1 MANLGTTFDASGVE
15 PAAVYDLL
23 PAGDYLVQIV
33 ESELRPTRDGNG
45 QYLWLMLD
53 VLDGPCQGRKLFDQL
68 NLVNR
73 NSQTVEIAQR
83 TLSSICHATGRMQVA
98 DSAELHLI
106 PITVSVT
113 IEAPKNGYGA
123 KNRIRYR
130 VPEAAA
136 AVPTRT
142 PPAPA
147 RAAAPPKPP
156 VQKTATATPPPTA
169 PRAPTA
175 PWKRQA

>member
-15 PAAVYDLL
+15 PATVYDLL

-33 ESELRPTRDGNG
+33 ESEIRPTRDGNG

-68 NLVNR
+68 NLVNP

-98 DSAELHLI
+98 DSEELHLI
-106 PITVSVT
+106 PMTVSVT
-113 IEAPKNGYGA
+113 IEAPKNGYGP

-130 VPEAAA
+130 VPETATA
-136 AVPTRT
+136 PGRT
-142 PPAPA
+142 PTAPPRTTA
-147 RAAAPPKPP
+147 PPRGAAPKAAAAPP
-156 VQKTATATPPPTA
+156 QPTA